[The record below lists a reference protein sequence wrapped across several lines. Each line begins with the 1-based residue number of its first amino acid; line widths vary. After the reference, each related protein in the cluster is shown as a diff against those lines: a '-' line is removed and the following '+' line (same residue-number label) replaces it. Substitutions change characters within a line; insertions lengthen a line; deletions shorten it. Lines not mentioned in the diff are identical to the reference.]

1 MFCITGFG
9 AASENPSRKIVML
22 VILLQNI
29 VMLVILLQNIF
40 ITGSV
45 AASPNPL

>member
-1 MFCITGFG
+1 MLVILLQ
-9 AASENPSRKIVML
+9 NIVML